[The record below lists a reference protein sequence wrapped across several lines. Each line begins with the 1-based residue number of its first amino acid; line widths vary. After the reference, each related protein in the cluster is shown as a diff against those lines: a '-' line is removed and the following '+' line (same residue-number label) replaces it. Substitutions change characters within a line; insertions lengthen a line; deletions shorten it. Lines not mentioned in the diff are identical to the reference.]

1 MKGAEQGAQCVLH
14 RRGAEYLIVSS
25 NANPQRVR
33 FGCSDCARSLGAGDS
48 LRLLKDVSKEID
60 DYMKDMRRDF
70 IYN

>member
-1 MKGAEQGAQCVLH
+1 MKGAEQGAQCDH
-14 RRGAEYLIVSS
+14 RRPAEYIIISS
-25 NANPQRVR
+25 NTVPQRVR

-48 LRLLKDVSKEID
+48 LRLLKDVEKEID